1 MSQIFNA
8 KAENISA
15 NSLVKGFSIDSR
27 TLKAG
32 DLFFCV
38 QGENTDGHLYIS
50 QALEKGAN
58 AVVANPEKIP
68 KNLLQ
73 SNFPRILVPD
83 PNQALREWAADA
95 RKQFGGKVLAVTGSN
110 GKTSTKEI
118 LAGLCRNVDANAYAT
133 PGNFNNFIGVPL
145 TVLEAPTEA
154 EWWII

>member
-1 MSQIFNA
+1 MRKLYTFGKMSQIFNA
-8 KAENISA
+8 KVENISA

-27 TLKAG
+27 TLKSG

-83 PNQALREWAADA
+83 PNRALRSGQQMHAN
-95 RKQFGGKVLAVTGSN
+95 S
-110 GKTSTKEI
+110 
-118 LAGLCRNVDANAYAT
+118 LAGKS
-133 PGNFNNFIGVPL
+133 
-145 TVLEAPTEA
+145 
-154 EWWII
+154 

>member
-1 MSQIFNA
+1 MFKLYTFGKMSQIFNA

-15 NSLVKGFSIDSR
+15 NSLVKGLSIDSR

-68 KNLLQ
+68 KNQ
-73 SNFPRILVPD
+73 SMSQMIDLVKTIKTHTESSKSELSWGTFD
-83 PNQALREWAADA
+83 H
-95 RKQFGGKVLAVTGSN
+95 FKV
-110 GKTSTKEI
+110 
-118 LAGLCRNVDANAYAT
+118 
-133 PGNFNNFIGVPL
+133 
-145 TVLEAPTEA
+145 
-154 EWWII
+154 